1 MIIFPA
7 IDIKNGKVVRLI
19 QGKFDSVT
27 EYGNDPLAMAQHWE
41 NKGAT
46 WIHVVDLDGAKEGA
60 MKNTAVIL
68 KMAHN
73 VKAALQV
80 GGGIRTKEDIAKLID
95 GGVSRVILGTKIVEE
110 KTFLKESLS
119 LWKDKIAVSLDCSNG
134 RVLQKGWTSQTNIK
148 AVDFIPELERLGL
161 KCLIYTDI
169 AKDGMLCGPNF
180 EALEEILN
188 ITKIP
193 VIASG
198 GISSLE
204 DIKKLHLLEKKGLV
218 GAITGKA
225 IYEGKLDLKEALK
238 IIKIC

>member
-1 MIIFPA
+1 
-7 IDIKNGKVVRLI
+7 
-19 QGKFDSVT
+19 
-27 EYGNDPLAMAQHWE
+27 
-41 NKGAT
+41 
-46 WIHVVDLDGAKEGA
+46 
-60 MKNTAVIL
+60 
-68 KMAHN
+68 
-73 VKAALQV
+73 
-80 GGGIRTKEDIAKLID
+80 
-95 GGVSRVILGTKIVEE
+95 
-110 KTFLKESLS
+110 
-119 LWKDKIAVSLDCSNG
+119 SLDCSNG